1 MRTKIKRKAKT
12 TDEMGALA
20 LSPSRVTHGQAAEW
34 PGKLVVLP
42 KCSTTRALPTPKK
55 RKFAAIRMSAL
66 VTCARRP
73 DASAA
78 FVGVR
83 SMWPLALMLCAD
95 LVPIE
100 STHFRVR

>member
-20 LSPSRVTHGQAAEW
+20 LSPSRVTQGQAAEW

-55 RKFAAIRMSAL
+55 RRFASIRMSTL
-66 VTCARRP
+66 VTVNGAL
-73 DASAA
+73 AA

-100 STHFRVR
+100 STHFGVR